1 MCKKLIKFITAG
13 AYLVGLTY
21 QVEPNEGENG
31 REKGAER
38 LGFYRVVG
46 PSDDR

>member
-1 MCKKLIKFITAG
+1 MCKKLIRVYHRG

-38 LGFYRVVG
+38 LGFYRVVAQ
-46 PSDDR
+46 